1 MFSNELKMKIYQKGK
16 INLDLINRKFDGS
29 IGVFDSGVGGLS
41 VLKTLRNILKNE
53 NYVYF
58 GDTKRVPYGEKSK
71 ETILEY
77 AKQDINFLISKKCKI
92 VVAACGTVSSY
103 LNVLPKNSSVDVI
116 GVIVPT
122 CQAAVN
128 STKNKKIGVMCT
140 EAATKSG
147 AYKAEINKMNSSC
160 QVFTIGCP
168 KLVPI
173 IETGNIYE
181 SNEELIFA
189 VKKYVDMLL
198 SQNVDT
204 IILGCTHYPL
214 IKDVIKKVSKKN
226 ISIIDSGEE
235 TAKFVKEYIEK
246 INLNTKNNKLGKCDF
261 FISGCENQFSSNAK
275 LFLKEDISD
284 FVNKVHVEDEK

>member
-1 MFSNELKMKIYQKGK
+1 M
-16 INLDLINRKFDGS
+16 DLIEHNFCS
-29 IGVFDSGVGGLS
+29 PIGIFDSGVGGLS
-41 VLKTLRNILKNE
+41 VLKALKNILKSE
-53 NYVYF
+53 NYIYF
-58 GDTKRVPYGEKSK
+58 GDTKRVPYGVKSK

-77 AKQDINFLISKKCKI
+77 AKQDINFLVSKKCKI

-103 LNVLPKNSSVDVI
+103 LNILPKNSSVDVI
-116 GVIVPT
+116 GVIAPT
-122 CQAAVN
+122 CKVAVN

-140 EAATKSG
+140 EAAAKSG
-147 AYKAEINKMNSSC
+147 AYKSEINKIDSSC
-160 QVFTIGCP
+160 KVFTIGCP

-181 SNEELIFA
+181 NNEKLIFA

-214 IKDVIKKVSKKN
+214 IKDIIKKVSRKD

-235 TAKFVKEYIEK
+235 TAKFVKEYIQK
-246 INLNTKNNKLGKCDF
+246 TNLNTKNSKLGKCDF
-261 FISGCENQFSSNAK
+261 FVSGCENQFSSNAK

-284 FVNKVHVEDEK
+284 FVKKVRIEDEK

>member
-1 MFSNELKMKIYQKGK
+1 M
-16 INLDLINRKFDGS
+16 DLIEHNFCS
-29 IGVFDSGVGGLS
+29 PIGIFDSGVGGLS
-41 VLKTLRNILKNE
+41 VLKALKNILKSE
-53 NYVYF
+53 NYIYF
-58 GDTKRVPYGEKSK
+58 GDTKRVPYGVKSK

-77 AKQDINFLISKKCKI
+77 AKQDINFLVSKKCKI

-103 LNVLPKNSSVDVI
+103 LNILPKNSSVDVI
-116 GVIVPT
+116 GVIAPT
-122 CQAAVN
+122 CKVAVN

-140 EAATKSG
+140 EAAAKSG
-147 AYKAEINKMNSSC
+147 AYKSEINKIDSSC
-160 QVFTIGCP
+160 KVFTIGCP

-181 SNEELIFA
+181 NNEKLIFA

-214 IKDVIKKVSKKN
+214 IKDIIKKVSRKD
-226 ISIIDSGEE
+226 ILIIDSGEE
-235 TAKFVKEYIEK
+235 TAKFVKEYIQK
-246 INLNTKNNKLGKCDF
+246 TNLNTKNSKLGKCDF
-261 FISGCENQFSSNAK
+261 FVSGCENQFSSNAK

-284 FVNKVHVEDEK
+284 FVKKVHIEDEK

>member
-1 MFSNELKMKIYQKGK
+1 M
-16 INLDLINRKFDGS
+16 DLIEHNFCS
-29 IGVFDSGVGGLS
+29 PIGIFDSGVGGLS
-41 VLKTLRNILKNE
+41 VLKALKNILKSE
-53 NYVYF
+53 NYIYF
-58 GDTKRVPYGEKSK
+58 GDTKRVPYGVKSK

-77 AKQDINFLISKKCKI
+77 AKQDINFLVSKKCKI

-103 LNVLPKNSSVDVI
+103 LNILPKNSSVDVI
-116 GVIVPT
+116 GVIAPT
-122 CQAAVN
+122 CKVAVN

-140 EAATKSG
+140 EAAAKSG
-147 AYKAEINKMNSSC
+147 AYKSEINKIDSSC

-181 SNEELIFA
+181 NNEKLIFA

-214 IKDVIKKVSKKN
+214 IKDIIKKVSGKD

-235 TAKFVKEYIEK
+235 TAKFVKEYIQK
-246 INLNTKNNKLGKCDF
+246 TNLNTKNSKLGKCDF
-261 FISGCENQFSSNAK
+261 FVSGCENQFSSNAK

-284 FVNKVHVEDEK
+284 FVKKVHIEDEK

>member
-1 MFSNELKMKIYQKGK
+1 MNTPRFSANYSCKGK
-16 INLDLINRKFDGS
+16 INLDSINRKFDGS

-41 VLKTLRNILKNE
+41 VLKALRNILKNE

-77 AKQDINFLISKKCKI
+77 AKQDINFLVSQKCKI

-103 LNVLPKNSSVDVI
+103 LNVVPKNSSVDVI

-122 CQAAVN
+122 CKAAVN

-140 EAATKSG
+140 EAAAKSG
-147 AYKAEINKMNSSC
+147 AYKSEINKIDSKC

-173 IETGNIYE
+173 IERGNIDEE
-181 SNEELIFA
+181 SEELVLA
-189 VKKYVDMLL
+189 VKEYVSILL
-198 SQNVDT
+198 SQNIDT

-214 IKDVIKKVSKKN
+214 IKGVIKKSSGKD

-246 INLNTKNNKLGKCDF
+246 TNLNTKNNKLGKCDF
-261 FISGCENQFSSNAK
+261 FVSGCKNQFSCNAR
-275 LFLKEDISD
+275 LFLNEDMYD
-284 FVNKVHVEDEK
+284 FVNKVNIEDEK

>member
-1 MFSNELKMKIYQKGK
+1 M
-16 INLDLINRKFDGS
+16 DLIEHNFCS
-29 IGVFDSGVGGLS
+29 PIGIFDSGVGGLS
-41 VLKTLRNILKNE
+41 VLKTLKNILKSE
-53 NYVYF
+53 NYIYF
-58 GDTKRVPYGEKSK
+58 GDTKRVPYGVKSK

-77 AKQDINFLISKKCKI
+77 AKQDINFLVSKKCKI

-103 LNVLPKNSSVDVI
+103 LNILPKNSSVDVI
-116 GVIVPT
+116 GVIAPT
-122 CQAAVN
+122 CKIAVN

-140 EAATKSG
+140 EAAAKSG
-147 AYKAEINKMNSSC
+147 AYKSEINKIDSSC
-160 QVFTIGCP
+160 KVFTIGCP

-181 SNEELIFA
+181 NNEKLIFA

-214 IKDVIKKVSKKN
+214 IKDIIKEVSRKD

-235 TAKFVKEYIEK
+235 TAKFVKEYIQK
-246 INLNTKNNKLGKCDF
+246 TNLNTKNSKLGKCDF
-261 FISGCENQFSSNAK
+261 FVSGCENQFSSNAQ

-284 FVNKVHVEDEK
+284 FVKKVHIEDEK

>member
-1 MFSNELKMKIYQKGK
+1 M
-16 INLDLINRKFDGS
+16 DLIEHNFCS
-29 IGVFDSGVGGLS
+29 PIGIFDSGVGGLS
-41 VLKTLRNILKNE
+41 VLKALKNILKSE
-53 NYVYF
+53 NYIYF
-58 GDTKRVPYGEKSK
+58 GDTKRVPYGVKSK

-77 AKQDINFLISKKCKI
+77 AKQDINFLVSKKCKI
-92 VVAACGTVSSY
+92 AVAACGTVSSY
-103 LNVLPKNSSVDVI
+103 LNILPKNSSVDVI
-116 GVIVPT
+116 GVIAPT
-122 CQAAVN
+122 CKVAVN

-140 EAATKSG
+140 EAAAKSG
-147 AYKAEINKMNSSC
+147 AYKSEINKIDSSC

-181 SNEELIFA
+181 NNEKLIFA

-214 IKDVIKKVSKKN
+214 IKDIIKKVSGKD

-235 TAKFVKEYIEK
+235 TAKFVKEYIQK
-246 INLNTKNNKLGKCDF
+246 TNLNTKNSKLGKCDF
-261 FISGCENQFSSNAK
+261 FVSGCENQFSSNAQ

-284 FVNKVHVEDEK
+284 FVKKVHIEDEK

>member
-1 MFSNELKMKIYQKGK
+1 M
-16 INLDLINRKFDGS
+16 
-29 IGVFDSGVGGLS
+29 
-41 VLKTLRNILKNE
+41 NI
-53 NYVYF
+53 
-58 GDTKRVPYGEKSK
+58 
-71 ETILEY
+71 
-77 AKQDINFLISKKCKI
+77 
-92 VVAACGTVSSY
+92 
-103 LNVLPKNSSVDVI
+103 LPKNSSVDVI
-116 GVIVPT
+116 GVIAPT
-122 CQAAVN
+122 CKVAVN

-140 EAATKSG
+140 EAAAKSG
-147 AYKAEINKMNSSC
+147 AYKSEINKIDSKC

-181 SNEELIFA
+181 NNEKLIFA

-214 IKDVIKKVSKKN
+214 IKDIIKKVSGKD

-246 INLNTKNNKLGKCDF
+246 TNLNTKNNKLGKCDF
-261 FISGCENQFSSNAK
+261 FVSGCKNQFSCNAR

-284 FVNKVHVEDEK
+284 FVNKVNIEDEK